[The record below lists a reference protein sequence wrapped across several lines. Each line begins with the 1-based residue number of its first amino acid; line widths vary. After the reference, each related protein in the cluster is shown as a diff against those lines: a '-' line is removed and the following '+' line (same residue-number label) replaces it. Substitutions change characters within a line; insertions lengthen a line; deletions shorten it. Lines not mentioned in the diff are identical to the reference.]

1 MAYLGEYHINAN
13 TKGYYKFDNNLNDS
27 SGAGLTLSVTP
38 GGIWGAQYYPRNI
51 IGSYGY
57 YFVGDN
63 SLYRNDNYSWNA
75 YADYTIG
82 FILKVVATNKFESAE
97 IFFMQDADYKMAIA
111 LMTEDVTGPT
121 IWPRIYKYDS
131 GGRVSWTDSDSVV
144 SLSVGSTYFI
154 LLRYDY
160 TGTYYDL
167 YLESYALFTGGTNS
181 SWSWD
186 ATTGTSYRARVAKFT
201 GSDGSRTDY
210 TRIFPPHSDT
220 CYVMDDLFIE
230 NRLWTTPSPDF
241 INYWQNN
248 RAVNRPRCS

>member
-13 TKGYYKFDNNLNDS
+13 TKGYYKFDYTLNDS
-27 SGAGLTLSVTP
+27 SGAGLTLRVTP
-38 GGIWGAQYYPRNI
+38 GGYHGAQYVPNR

-63 SLYRNDNYSWNA
+63 SLYIKDNYSWNA
-75 YADYTIG
+75 YANYTIG
-82 FILKVVATNKFESAE
+82 FILKVVVTNRFESAE
-97 IFFMQDADYKMAIA
+97 IFFMQDADYQMAIA
-111 LMTEDVTGPT
+111 LMTQESGTAPT

-131 GGRVSWTDSDSVV
+131 GVVSWTDSSSVV
-144 SLSVGSTYFI
+144 ILSVGSTYFI
-154 LLRYDY
+154 LLRYEY

-181 SWSWD
+181 SWRWV

-201 GSDGSRTDY
+201 GSDGYRIDY
-210 TRIFPPHSDT
+210 TRIFPTSSDT
-220 CYVMDDLFIE
+220 FYVMDDLFIE

>member
-27 SGAGLTLSVTP
+27 SGSGLTLSYNT
-38 GGIWGAQYYPRNI
+38 GGTWGPSYDYHR
-51 IGSYGY
+51 IGSHGY
-57 YFVGDN
+57 YFTHDN
-63 SLYRNDNYSWNA
+63 YLYRNDNYSWNA

-82 FILKVVATNKFESAE
+82 FILRFDDSEDTNEAE
-97 IFFMQDADYKMAIA
+97 IFFMQDADYQMAIA
-111 LMTEDVTGPT
+111 LMTQESGTYPT

-131 GGRVSWTDSDSVV
+131 GSVSWTDSSSVV

-181 SWSWD
+181 SWRWI

-210 TRIFPPHSDT
+210 TRIFPPSSDT
-220 CYVMDDLFIE
+220 FYVMDDLFIE

-241 INYWQNN
+241 INYWQIN